1 VEDVVF
7 SSKRELTCWSKYFVL
22 SQIFYKCSI
31 NLTKASI
38 LLLYLRLFVQK
49 PFRLLCWTL
58 LGFVTAYGIATT
70 LASTFQCTPIPR
82 AWNKALPGTCL
93 NTTIFWYANAGFSIL
108 GDVIILV
115 IPMPLVYSLKLR
127 LNQKISLMFVFALGF
142 L

>member
-1 VEDVVF
+1 M
-7 SSKRELTCWSKYFVL
+7 

-49 PFRLLCWTL
+49 PFRLLCWIL

-70 LASTFQCTPIPR
+70 LASTFQCNPIPR
-82 AWNKALPGTCL
+82 AWNKALPGKCL
-93 NTTIFWYANAGFSIL
+93 NTTIFWYTNAGFSIL
-108 GDVIILV
+108 GDIIILV
-115 IPMPLVYSLKLR
+115 IPMPVIYSLKLR